1 MPDADGASKRKG
13 DGMINHMP
21 TADKLR
27 ALDPAP
33 TRADLIVIVGLAV
46 ILLGLLL
53 SDWIWL

>member
-1 MPDADGASKRKG
+1 
-13 DGMINHMP
+13 MINHMP